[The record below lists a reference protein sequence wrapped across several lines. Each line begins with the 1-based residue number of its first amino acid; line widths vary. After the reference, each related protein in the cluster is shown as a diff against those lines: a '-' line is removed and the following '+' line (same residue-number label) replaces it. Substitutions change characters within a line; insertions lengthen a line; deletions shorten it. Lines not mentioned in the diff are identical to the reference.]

1 MKQYPT
7 IPAKNKTGA
16 THFWVFNKLDGS
28 NIRAEWSKNRGFYK
42 FGSRKRLLGTDQGL
56 ISKAS
61 MLATIQEEK
70 FREVFKIAKIDR
82 AICFFEFLGPNSFAG
97 NHVDTDEHSLV
108 LFDVDVYKHGLLNPG
123 EFLKIFGESNIEIP
137 KLLHYGIIDQN
148 IESLIHSGSLP
159 GMGFEGVV
167 CKARRP
173 KTFSEPIMYKIKNQ
187 AWIDKVKANF
197 DKSKWEELL

>member
-1 MKQYPT
+1 M
-7 IPAKNKTGA
+7 
-16 THFWVFNKLDGS
+16 
-28 NIRAEWSKNRGFYK
+28 
-42 FGSRKRLLGTDQGL
+42 
-56 ISKAS
+56 SKAYRRYDT
-61 MLATIQEEK
+61 LAAARYTSEELS
-70 FREVFKIAKIDR
+70 V
-82 AICFFEFLGPNSFAG
+82 
-97 NHVDTDEHSLV
+97 NHTEPI
-108 LFDVDVYKHGLLNPG
+108 NI
-123 EFLKIFGESNIEIP
+123 LKIFGESNIEIP